1 MTPHTFATVIIRLVG
16 FGILIY
22 TLLMA
27 VTTLFMGRMPLMI
40 YAFYSMQLIIGIA
53 LSVFA
58 KPLARILTSDL
69 DK

>member
-1 MTPHTFATVIIRLVG
+1 MTAHTFATVIIRLVG

-22 TLLMA
+22 TILIA
-27 VTTLFMGRMPLMI
+27 VTTLLMGRMPLMI
-40 YAFYSMQLIIGIA
+40 YGFYSMQLIVGIA

-69 DK
+69 DR

>member
-1 MTPHTFATVIIRLVG
+1 MTAHTFAAVVIRLVG

-22 TLLMA
+22 TILIA
-27 VTTLFMGRMPLMI
+27 VTTLLVGRMPLMI
-40 YAFYSMQLIIGIA
+40 YGFYSMQLVVGIA

-69 DK
+69 DR

>member
-1 MTPHTFATVIIRLVG
+1 
-16 FGILIY
+16 
-22 TLLMA
+22 MA
-27 VTTLFMGRMPLMI
+27 VPTLFMGRMPLMI
-40 YAFYSMQLIIGIA
+40 YAFYSMKLIVGIA